1 MFGNDVTQKG
11 TYSSMVAAED
21 VLSCQLRLIHA
32 SFSFRIAFQ
41 KRGTTCLSNM
51 HLRSEIEVLGQRLLV
66 KVDFYLLQ
74 EWQRLNY
81 DIYTLRQIRRE
92 VRNRWRRILEDLGEC
107 ERDCEMV
114 K

>member
-1 MFGNDVTQKG
+1 MFFNGG
-11 TYSSMVAAED
+11 AED
-21 VLSCQLRLIHA
+21 ILSCQLRLITP
-32 SFSFRIAFQ
+32 FFLLGLCFRLV
-41 KRGTTCLSNM
+41 KSGTTGLSST
-51 HLRSEIEVLGQRLLV
+51 HLRNEVEVLGQRLLV

-114 K
+114 E